1 LRSPSYS
8 QSLIHGIN
16 ALRSFTADH
25 PVLGIAELSTI
36 LGCSRSTAH
45 RYASTLVQL
54 GCLEQERGRK
64 YRLVHRTGDTA
75 YRSIHGHRLAD
86 FATPWLS
93 WLRSITTLTASLSVQ
108 EGRNV
113 VYIAWLASQQP
124 AQNEATHHSAGWR
137 APAHA
142 TAAGKALL
150 AFTPAGRKPLGE
162 GRSRLERCTAAT
174 ITARGKLL
182 AELASTW
189 QRGYATSNGELAD
202 GVRAIAAPIIRHG
215 DAVAAIELTAY
226 ANALSIKA
234 LTEHADAIQQAARGI
249 ANEIKEERHAV

>member
-1 LRSPSYS
+1 
-8 QSLIHGIN
+8 
-16 ALRSFTADH
+16 
-25 PVLGIAELSTI
+25 VL
-36 LGCSRSTAH
+36 
-45 RYASTLVQL
+45 
-54 GCLEQERGRK
+54 
-64 YRLVHRTGDTA
+64 
-75 YRSIHGHRLAD
+75 
-86 FATPWLS
+86 
-93 WLRSITTLTASLSVQ
+93 

-124 AQNEATHHSAGWR
+124 AQAEATHHNVGWR

-189 QRGYATSNGELAD
+189 QRGYATCNGELAD
-202 GVRAIAAPIIRHG
+202 GVRATAAPVIRYG

-226 ANALSIKA
+226 ANALSMKA
-234 LTEHADAIQQAARGI
+234 LSEHADAIEHAVYGI
-249 ANEIKEERHAV
+249 ANEMEEESRAA

>member
-1 LRSPSYS
+1 MRRSEPPDDTANSQSSAAPAHTSPSDPLRPAAALRTSSYS

-75 YRSIHGHRLAD
+75 YRSIHGHRLAY

-93 WLRSITTLTASLSVQ
+93 WLRSITTLTASLSVLQ
-108 EGRNV
+108 GRQV
-113 VYIAWLASQQP
+113 VYIAWLGSQKPTQ
-124 AQNEATHHSAGWR
+124 AEATHHNAGWR

-150 AFTPAGRKPLGE
+150 AFTPAGSKPLGE
-162 GRSRLERCTAAT
+162 GRSRLERCTSAT

-189 QRGYATSNGELAD
+189 QRGYATSD
-202 GVRAIAAPIIRHG
+202 GGAGRRPTCNRRAGH
-215 DAVAAIELTAY
+215 
-226 ANALSIKA
+226 
-234 LTEHADAIQQAARGI
+234 
-249 ANEIKEERHAV
+249 